1 MKTSKLFAALLAI
14 LGFQVQSCT
23 KEDDGN
29 NGGSSEEYGCPY
41 TTFSTNGTVQD
52 ENGNKIEGAE
62 VNVNINVII
71 ERQDSTGTTR
81 NDTIDHLSNSSFSNK
96 KGNYEVA
103 IGGNPYQATLNYEVI
118 TNKDGYEPDTVR
130 KEVQSKDLE
139 QVKEGKWGTTIK
151 NKIDIVLKKK

>member
-29 NGGSSEEYGCPY
+29 NGGGSEEYGCPY
-41 TTFSTNGTVQD
+41 TTFRTNGTVQD

-118 TNKDGYEPDTVR
+118 TNNDGYEPDTVR

>member
-41 TTFSTNGTVQD
+41 TTFRTNGTVQD
-52 ENGNKIEGAE
+52 ENGNKIEGAK

-71 ERQDSTGTTR
+71 EKQDSIGTHK
-81 NDTIDHLSNSSFSNK
+81 DTIINFSDSSFSNK
-96 KGNYEVA
+96 RGNYEVA
-103 IGGNPYQATLNYEVI
+103 TRGDRGYYDNYNYEVI
-118 TNKDGYEPDTVR
+118 TNKDGYEPDTIR
-130 KEVQSKDLE
+130 KDVQTKDLE
-139 QVKEGKWGTTIK
+139 QEKEGRWGTSIK